1 MTADDPALPCHPD
14 NTSPDGEYLYSGDTS
29 PHPQICIPPP
39 VCVETPTPSHQE
51 AMWHQISLNGKPPA
65 GGISGETLT
74 HRIYEGEIFRAGLK
88 FWRLVSSISIF
99 ESPPLDERKQGV
111 DYIMKEWEVKICVR
125 SGLIV
130 GSCGECL
137 WARGGRAL
145 CRLQTCSSSFFL
157 ATWSSTFF
165 SGNLPFFFFS
175 GNLVFYFFS
184 GNLVFSFFWQLVLL
198 LFSGN
203 LV

>member
-65 GGISGETLT
+65 GGISGETLI

-137 WARGGRAL
+137 SARGGRAL
-145 CRLQTCSSSFFL
+145 CRLQTCSSSFFWQL
-157 ATWSSTFF
+157 GLLLFFWQLGLLFFLTTCSSTFF
-165 SGNLPFFFFS
+165 
-175 GNLVFYFFS
+175 
-184 GNLVFSFFWQLVLL
+184 WQLGLIKHQCTFL
-198 LFSGN
+198 W
-203 LV
+203 